1 MTYSWTYTLK
11 IQGRGC
17 WLMRRSKKTLL
28 NQFAGRT
35 LENLKKE
42 IQDLYL
48 QNDTPWVIG
57 YSGGKDSTAV
67 TQLIYMALLDLS
79 PKQRHKTV
87 YVLSSDTKVET
98 PSIVNHIDIN
108 LALIQK
114 SAKKDR
120 LPIKTVKV
128 EPEVTNTFWVNLLGR
143 GYPAPSQQFRWCTDR
158 MKIKPANKFISDQV
172 SKYGE
177 VIMVL
182 GVRSDESS
190 ARASTFK
197 KNKDKYNP
205 ENLLSR
211 HSTLSGAYV
220 YPPIKDFST
229 DDVWAFLLQYDSP
242 WGFDNHKLLSLYKS
256 ANAGECPLVID
267 TSTASCGNSRFG
279 CWTCT
284 VVKKDKALSAMVEN
298 GEEWLEPLLDFRD
311 FLAETQTPKGKQ
323 KYRTYK
329 RRHGQVDWIARKTDK
344 DIRKRTDKKSMKEK
358 KEKSKELAYGPY
370 KFEYL
375 KAFLKKLLL
384 TEKKV
389 NEKNPNGEYFELISI
404 AELEE
409 IRRLWQMELQDWQDS
424 VPQIYE
430 EAMQKEYPLKN
441 KKGGGFNGLDYD
453 MLNTLCKKQNI
464 PTQLVAKL
472 LDTARSYDG
481 LKRRTKFLENLDHII
496 KEEWRPKGEII
507 KSRKREIKQQAK
519 LKEKILC

>member
-1 MTYSWTYTLK
+1 MSGLK
-11 IQGRGC
+11 
-17 WLMRRSKKTLL
+17 MRRKSKKTAL
-28 NQFAGRT
+28 NQFGGKS
-35 LENLKKE
+35 LEDLKQQ

-48 QNDTPWVIG
+48 QNNTPWVIG

-67 TQLIYMALLDLS
+67 TQLIYRTLLDL
-79 PKQRHKTV
+79 PAKQRHKMV

-108 LALIQK
+108 LAQIQK
-114 SAKKDR
+114 SAHKDK

-128 EPEVTNTFWVNLLGR
+128 EPDVTNTFWVNLLGR

-158 MKIKPANKFISDQV
+158 MKIKPANKFIADQV

-182 GVRSDESS
+182 GVRSKESS

-197 KNKDKYNP
+197 KNKDKYDP
-205 ENLLSR
+205 ESLLSR
-211 HSTLSGAYV
+211 HSTLYGAYV

-229 DDVWAFLLQYDSP
+229 DDVWAFLLQYDCP

-267 TSTASCGNSRFG
+267 TSTPSCGNSRFG

-284 VVKKDKALSAMVEN
+284 VVTQDKALTAMVEN

-311 FLAETQTPKGKQ
+311 MLAETQTPKGKE
-323 KYRTYK
+323 KYRSYK
-329 RRHGQVDWIARKTDK
+329 RRSGQVHWIERKISKGKDRGKRDK
-344 DIRKRTDKKSMKEK
+344 ENKS
-358 KEKSKELAYGPY
+358 SDFAYGPY

-375 KAFLKKLLL
+375 KEFLKKLLL

-389 NEKNPNGEYFELISI
+389 NENNKGEYFELISM

-409 IRRLWQMELQDWQDS
+409 IRKLWRVELQDWEDS

-430 EAMQKEYPLKN
+430 STMDKAYPLKN
-441 KKGGGFNGLDYD
+441 VKGGGFNGLDYHLLD
-453 MLNTLCKKQNI
+453 KICEEQDI

-481 LKRRTKFLENLDHII
+481 LKRRAKVLDDLDRII
-496 KEEWRPKGEII
+496 KEEWRNKDEII
-507 KSRKREIKQQAK
+507 RSRK
-519 LKEKILC
+519 KELQEGVSRP